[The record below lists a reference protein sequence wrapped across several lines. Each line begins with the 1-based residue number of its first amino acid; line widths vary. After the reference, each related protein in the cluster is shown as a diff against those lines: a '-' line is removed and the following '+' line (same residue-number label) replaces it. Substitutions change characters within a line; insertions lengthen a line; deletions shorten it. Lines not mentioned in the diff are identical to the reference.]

1 LNLHINQ
8 DAAKCFGENLM
19 TRKQL
24 SLFILIPFTILS
36 LYAVSKV
43 GYLGILDYH
52 RHSPAG
58 WQVMADLVAACVLLL
73 SWIIPEAKRRG
84 INPWP
89 YVAITVCLGSWR

>member
-1 LNLHINQ
+1 LNPHINQ

-43 GYLGILDYH
+43 
-52 RHSPAG
+52 
-58 WQVMADLVAACVLLL
+58 LLL

-89 YVAITVCLGSWR
+89 YVAITVCLGSFGPLFYLAIHGSESRSS